1 MWTPVGSRKVRV
13 GAVGLGQI
21 FELTAPVY
29 RDNPD
34 AELVALCDV
43 DAQRLAR
50 RAAQWPAATAFDDL
64 DALLGSDVDVVEVLV
79 PSPMHADVACR
90 VLAAGKH
97 LALQKP
103 VAHTLA
109 EVDRIIA
116 ARDAAGVTARVMED
130 QVFFPPLVALRE
142 VVRSGEIGDPVG
154 LHLKMVATGLGGWD
168 VSTGSWEWL
177 LAQAR
182 EGLGILVFDDG
193 WHKFAIAHW
202 LFGPVGKVMAWVGTT
217 ELAPGFG
224 IDAPT
229 TVMWD
234 HVGGVRGV
242 LDISFAPQTYLRSD
256 YYSGDERVEVTGTLG
271 FARVNRISAR
281 GIDQPALEV
290 YRDGE
295 LRSVHTLA
303 DRLDA
308 GFLAA
313 GRAFVEHLRTGEG
326 RPSLTLEQAREV
338 LEFQLAVYESS
349 RRDAP
354 VTLR

>member
-1 MWTPVGSRKVRV
+1 MWSPISSRKVRV

-21 FELTAPVY
+21 FELTSPAY
-29 RDNPD
+29 RDDPD
-34 AELVALCDV
+34 AELVALCDL
-43 DAQRLAR
+43 DPDRLAL
-50 RAAQWPAATAFDDL
+50 RATQWPNAAAFADL
-64 DALLGSDVDVVEVLV
+64 DALLDSDVDMVEVLV
-79 PSPMHADVACR
+79 PSPAHAAVACQ

-103 VAHTLA
+103 VAHTLE

-116 ARDAAGVTARVMED
+116 ARDAAGVAVRVMED
-130 QVFFPPLVALRE
+130 QIFFPPLVALRD

-168 VSTGSWEWL
+168 VNYGSWEWL
-177 LAQAR
+177 LKQAQDGR
-182 EGLGILVFDDG
+182 GILVFDDG

-202 LFGPVGKVMAWVGTT
+202 LFGPVRRVMAWIGNT

-224 IDAPT
+224 MDAPT

-242 LDISFAPQTYLRSD
+242 LDISFAPQTYVRSD

-303 DRLDA
+303 DGLDA

-313 GRAFVEHLRTGEG
+313 SRAFAQHLRSGEG
-326 RPSLTLEQAREV
+326 EPSLSLEQAREV
-338 LEFQLAVYESS
+338 LAFQLSVYDSS
-349 RRDAP
+349 ARDAP
-354 VTLR
+354 VFLA